1 MTTTFSA
8 ARSPIR
14 QLLLTAA
21 GVLLLLAALDIVSL
35 HKLSGPPTTDDAGL
49 LTSKGQTERRTDL
62 VWGTL
67 FVVAGAAFFVV
78 GAGGLLTGRPV
89 IELEDEGMRLRVAG
103 PLSTLLIP
111 WADIVSVRSGRDYDD
126 DGRIPIPVLLVE
138 VEDRTKF
145 PDGLWGAQWEGNTLQ
160 VDADSWE
167 VAVEDV
173 VIRTELI
180 LERPARLPEQLPAGP
195 EAEEEQSEEQ
205 AAAEQEVEDE

>member
-35 HKLSGPPTTDDAGL
+35 HKLSGPPTSDDAGL

-67 FVVAGAAFFVV
+67 FVVAGAAFVVV

-89 IELEDEGMRLRVAG
+89 IELEEEGMRLRVAG
-103 PLSTLLIP
+103 PLSTMLLP
-111 WADIVSVRSGRDYDD
+111 WTDIVSVRSGRDYDD

-138 VEDRTKF
+138 VADRTKF

-160 VDADSWE
+160 IDADSWE
-167 VAVEDV
+167 VTVEDV
-173 VIRTELI
+173 VIRTELL
-180 LERPARLPEQLPAGP
+180 LERPTRSVEQLSDMS
-195 EAEEEQSEEQ
+195 EAEPQESE
-205 AAAEQEVEDE
+205 EQEVEDE